1 MSSVKRW
8 YFLGR
13 KAVLLA
19 AAEVTVA
26 LVHMAAEHDLVVLGV
41 DGVKPGGNFLL
52 PYSGV
57 VESIHG
63 FVE

>member
-1 MSSVKRW
+1 M
-8 YFLGR
+8 
-13 KAVLLA
+13 VLLA

-41 DGVKPGGNFLL
+41 DGVKPNGNFLL
-52 PYSGV
+52 PCSGV

>member
-1 MSSVKRW
+1 M
-8 YFLGR
+8 
-13 KAVLLA
+13 VLLA

-52 PYSGV
+52 PCSGV